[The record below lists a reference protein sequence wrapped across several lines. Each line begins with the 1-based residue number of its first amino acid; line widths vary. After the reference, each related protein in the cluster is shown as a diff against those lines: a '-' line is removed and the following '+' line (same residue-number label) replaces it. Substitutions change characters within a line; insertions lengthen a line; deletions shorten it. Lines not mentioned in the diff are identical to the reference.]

1 MDGLNN
7 TSCDYAR
14 FPDFEGENY
23 RVTILITVW
32 NQRRVGVE
40 SSQICPKCGRTIP
53 EGQIVCLC
61 SLPPR
66 RRYWLHSRE
75 TILLLCVLGLI
86 IAFAVTG
93 FAARLYHS
101 RRAELARSWFDRAN
115 AELKAGRAEAA
126 LSDFRTAIIYGQHEL
141 PPEQQQEYELEF
153 VQALIATGR
162 TEEARS
168 YLLDL
173 WERGPGDSRINLEL
187 ARLASQTG
195 NDADAKRYYNSAI
208 YGIWG
213 GNAEDVL
220 RSRTETRLELYHYLL
235 DRGEKTEAESEL
247 LAIAA
252 ATPPD
257 ASSRAQVG
265 RLMLQVGLL
274 QRALD
279 QFEQALRLDNRN
291 YEALAGAGEAS
302 FQLGN
307 DRDAVRY
314 LGNAL
319 REDAQQK
326 RRPGSQADS
335 AAHETEQAQ
344 AMQDLA
350 IAQETLALDPN
361 RPGLDPMERAA
372 RAIRA
377 YDAAVTRIESCAK
390 EHGIALPEPSR
401 NLTPFTDAASDELAE
416 VALAKHIE
424 QLDPLME
431 FIYGMESAATDNCG
445 SPSDSTNAAI
455 ARLGAKT
462 HASRP

>member
-1 MDGLNN
+1 MAL
-7 TSCDYAR
+7 A
-14 FPDFEGENY
+14 
-23 RVTILITVW
+23 I
-32 NQRRVGVE
+32 
-40 SSQICPKCGRTIP
+40 
-53 EGQIVCLC
+53 
-61 SLPPR
+61 
-66 RRYWLHSRE
+66 
-75 TILLLCVLGLI
+75 
-86 IAFAVTG
+86 TG
-93 FAARLYHS
+93 FAARLYHG

-141 PPEQQQEYELEF
+141 SPEQQELYELNF
-153 VQALIATGR
+153 VQALTATGR

-187 ARLASQTG
+187 ARLAAQIG
-195 NDADAKRYYNSAI
+195 NDADAKRYYNAAI
-208 YGIWG
+208 YGIWE

-220 RSRTETRLELYHYLL
+220 RSRTETRLKLYHYLL

-257 ASSRAQVG
+257 ASSHAQVG
-265 RLMLQVGLL
+265 QLMLQVGLF

-279 QFEQALRLDNRN
+279 QFQQALRLDSRN
-291 YEALAGAGEAS
+291 YEANAGAGEAN

-314 LGNAL
+314 LANAI
-319 REDAQQK
+319 REGAQQK
-326 RRPGSQADS
+326 RRPGLQADS
-335 AAHETEQAQ
+335 AARQTEEAQ
-344 AMQDLA
+344 MTQDLA

-361 RPGLDPMERAA
+361 RPGLDPMERAV

-390 EHGIALPEPSR
+390 EHGTALPEPNR
-401 NLTPFTDAASDELAE
+401 NLTPFTDAASDQLAE
-416 VALAKHIE
+416 VALARHIE
-424 QLDPLME
+424 QLEPLLE
-431 FIYGMESAATDNCG
+431 FIYGMESAATENCG
-445 SPSDSTNAAI
+445 PPSDAVNAAI
-455 ARLGAKT
+455 ERIGAKA
-462 HASRP
+462 HAAHP